1 MKTNRITR
9 KANMMTALFIFL
21 MSIALL
27 SCQKQEPEQE
37 NSFDLPQKSAE
48 LIEADNSFGLD
59 FFKKVTQLANPN
71 DNTMVSPL
79 SVSLALSM
87 TYNGAEG
94 NTKTEMEKTLRLNG
108 LTTAQINE
116 SHKALLAALKSA
128 DPDVLL
134 EIANAI
140 YYRQELTVKEQFIA
154 TNKNYYDAEVKSL
167 NFDAV
172 DAKDIINQWVAEKTR
187 DKIPEIIDQID
198 GDLAM
203 ILLNAIYFNG
213 IWQFK
218 FDENKT
224 HELPFRH
231 GDGTMKDVATMS
243 QETSLEYYS
252 NDKFSAVHLPYGK
265 GQYRMTVL
273 LPDQDQ
279 TTESLIADMTLPNWK
294 GWLKEFRKHDNV
306 VVSMPRFK
314 FAWEMTL
321 NDILATMGMPS
332 AFNPNAADFSGITGG
347 KDLFIGFV
355 KHKTYIDVNENGTE
369 AAAVTAV
376 GMYTTS
382 MPSDIPK
389 KIYFTVDRPFLFVIT
404 EKSTGAILFIGEIRA
419 PEYS

>member
-9 KANMMTALFIFL
+9 KTTTMTALFIFL
-21 MSIALL
+21 MSIALV
-27 SCQKQEPEQE
+27 SCQKQESEQE
-37 NSFDLPQKSAE
+37 NPFDLPQKSAE
-48 LIEADNSFGLD
+48 LIEADNAFGLD
-59 FFKKVTQLANPN
+59 FFKKVTQQANPN

-108 LTTAQINE
+108 LSTAQINE
-116 SHKALLAALKSA
+116 SHKALLSALKSA

-154 TNKNYYDAEVKSL
+154 TNKNYYDAEIQSL
-167 NFDAV
+167 NFNAV

-198 GDLAM
+198 SDLAM
-203 ILLNAIYFNG
+203 VLLNAIYFNG
-213 IWQFK
+213 IWQYK

-243 QETSLEYYS
+243 QETSLEYFS
-252 NDKFSAVHLPYGK
+252 NDKFSAIHLPYGK

-279 TTESLIADMTLPNWK
+279 TNQNLISDMNLANWK

-332 AFNPNAADFSGITGG
+332 AFNPNTADFSGITGG
-347 KDLFIGFV
+347 KDLYIGFV

-382 MPSDIPK
+382 MPSDMPK

>member
-37 NSFDLPQKSAE
+37 NSFNLPQKSAE
-48 LIEADNSFGLD
+48 LIEADNAFGLD

-94 NTKTEMEKTLRLNG
+94 NTKTEMEKALRLSG
-108 LTTAQINE
+108 LSTAQIND
-116 SHKALLAALKSA
+116 SHKALLSALKSA

-140 YYRQELTVKEQFIA
+140 YYRQGLPVKDQFIA
-154 TNKNYYDAEVKSL
+154 TNKNYYDAEVKPL

-198 GDLAM
+198 SDLAM

-243 QETSLEYYS
+243 QETSLEYFS

-279 TTESLIADMTLPNWK
+279 TTESLIADMTLPNWN
-294 GWLKEFRKHDNV
+294 GWLKDFRKHDNV
-306 VVSMPRFK
+306 VVTMPRFK

-321 NDILATMGMPS
+321 NEILVSMGMPA

-347 KDLFIGFV
+347 KDLYIGFV

-376 GMYTTS
+376 GMFTTS
-382 MPSDIPK
+382 MPADMPK

>member
-9 KANMMTALFIFL
+9 KTTTMTALFIFL
-21 MSIALL
+21 MSIALV
-27 SCQKQEPEQE
+27 SCQKQESEQE
-37 NSFDLPQKSAE
+37 NPFDLPQKSAE
-48 LIEADNSFGLD
+48 LIEADNAFGLD
-59 FFKKVTQLANPN
+59 FFKKVTQQANPN

-116 SHKALLAALKSA
+116 SHKALLSALKSA

-154 TNKNYYDAEVKSL
+154 TNKNYYDAEIQSL
-167 NFDAV
+167 NFNAV

-198 GDLAM
+198 SDLAM
-203 ILLNAIYFNG
+203 VLLNAIYFNG
-213 IWQFK
+213 IWQYK

-243 QETSLEYYS
+243 QETSLEYFS
-252 NDKFSAVHLPYGK
+252 NDKFSAIHLPYGK

-273 LPDQDQ
+273 LPVQEQ
-279 TTESLIADMTLPNWK
+279 SNQNLIADMNLANWK

-321 NDILATMGMPS
+321 NDILATMGMPA

-382 MPSDIPK
+382 MPSDMPK
-389 KIYFTVDRPFLFVIT
+389 KIYFTVDRPFLYVIT